1 MSLGQYY
8 REASHDIL
16 SKEEEIELARQ
27 AKDGDQEARKELI
40 EHNLRLVVSTA
51 KKYQGKGLDL
61 QDLIQEG
68 NLGLMKAIDK
78 FDPEKGY
85 KFSTYATWWIRQGI
99 TRAIEDKS
107 RTIRVPNNV
116 HQKIIKLFKAKDRL
130 YNELNREPTAEEI
143 ATEVN
148 IKPEKVKEM
157 LSVAYNQNIASLNK
171 LVGSDEETEFGEF
184 RVNENAD
191 DPDEVVN
198 MGFLREDLEEALSSI
213 PERQAEVVRL
223 RFGLVD
229 SRPRTLK
236 EVGEVFGLS
245 RERIRQI
252 QELAFRKLRHPSRL
266 WRLETY
272 MTG

>member
-51 KKYQGKGLDL
+51 KKYQGKGLEL

-85 KFSTYATWWIRQGI
+85 RFSTYATWWIRQGI

-107 RTIRVPNNV
+107 RTIRVPNHV
-116 HQKIIKLFKAKDRL
+116 HQKMIKLFKAKDKL
-130 YNELNREPTAEEI
+130 YNELNREPTNEEI
-143 ATEVN
+143 AAKVEL
-148 IKPEKVKEM
+148 KPEKVKEM
-157 LSVAYNQNIASLNK
+157 LEVAYNQNLASLNK
-171 LVGSDEETEFGEF
+171 LVGSDEETEFGQF
-184 RVNENAD
+184 IANENVE
-191 DPDEVVN
+191 DPFSNLLHELIKESLDKA
-198 MGFLREDLEEALSSI
+198 LETL
-213 PERQAEVVRL
+213 PDRQAEIVRL
-223 RFGLVD
+223 RFGLID
-229 SRPRTLK
+229 GRQRTLK
-236 EVGEVFGLS
+236 EVGKVIGVT
-245 RERIRQI
+245 RGRIGQL
-252 QELAFRKLRHPSRL
+252 QELAFRKLRHPARMKYI
-266 WRLETY
+266 RDY
-272 MTG
+272 VN